1 MQVLSYQGEII
12 SFECPKMSIPSDFH
26 MVTTNGNLAYFYLN
40 MCIGDE
46 WDKFS
51 GDEWDMVPLLF
62 ILLKPVQTLKFQ

>member
-26 MVTTNGNLAYFYLN
+26 MVTTNGNKAYFYLN

-46 WDKFS
+46 WGMD
-51 GDEWDMVPLLF
+51 PLLF
-62 ILLKPVQTLKFQ
+62 ILLKPITNFKIPII